1 VPELILSGNDQQTVP
16 VVVAIAQGLGYAAT
30 QPTQSSIKLE
40 RGDLTKTL
48 LLGAMAGKKF
58 HISFTFD
65 IGVDQYGNTWL
76 RFDQD
81 GALGAVKGGAIG
93 YAKSK
98 SAYGEFIDTIRAE
111 TTQRGLLLGE
121 R

>member
-1 VPELILSGNDQQTVP
+1 
-16 VVVAIAQGLGYAAT
+16 
-30 QPTQSSIKLE
+30 
-40 RGDLTKTL
+40 
-48 LLGAMAGKKF
+48 MAGKNF

-65 IGVDQYGNTWL
+65 IGVDQHGNTWL

-98 SAYGEFIDTIRAE
+98 NAFGEFVNAMRTE
-111 TTQRGLLLGE
+111 TMQRGMLLGE